1 MLEPFQKTTDEFQ
14 NMGKNNYD
22 AIVRSYGE
30 LNKGLQAIATRWTT
44 YSKQSFE
51 DATRAFEQLVGA
63 KSLEQAIE
71 IQSQYA
77 KKAYDSWVA
86 EASTLGQM
94 YTDMART
101 AYKPVEQAVAK
112 RAS

>member
-1 MLEPFQKTTDEFQ
+1 MARTGAPLRHKIKASTTT
-14 NMGKNNYD
+14 
-22 AIVRSYGE
+22 ASRT
-30 LNKGLQAIATRWTT
+30 IATRWTT
-44 YSKQSFE
+44 YFKQSFE
-51 DATRAFEQLVGA
+51 DATRTFEQLVGA
-63 KSLEQAIE
+63 KSLEQLFE

-86 EASTLGQM
+86 EASKLGQM

-112 RAS
+112 KAS

>member
-14 NMGKNNYD
+14 NMGKNDYD

-44 YSKQSFE
+44 YSK

-86 EASTLGQM
+86 EASKLSEM